1 MVYLH
6 LFVKSYD
13 LEQLDEMGGWGSL
26 QKIKCAQ
33 ALYKIEYINSK
44 AV

>member
-1 MVYLH
+1 MRYQKKVVYLY

-13 LEQLDEMGGWGSL
+13 LKQLDEFGGLWSL

-33 ALYKIEYINSK
+33 ALYEIE
-44 AV
+44 